1 MEMLVRDKFLRNKEL
16 TERLKQTRDRV
27 LINQY
32 PEATASNLYWGM
44 VKGQGQNHLGR
55 ILEEIRTDIRQS
67 VDIEKWLAFNFRL
80 EDEK

>member
-1 MEMLVRDKFLRNKEL
+1 
-16 TERLKQTRDRV
+16 
-27 LINQY
+27 
-32 PEATASNLYWGM
+32 M